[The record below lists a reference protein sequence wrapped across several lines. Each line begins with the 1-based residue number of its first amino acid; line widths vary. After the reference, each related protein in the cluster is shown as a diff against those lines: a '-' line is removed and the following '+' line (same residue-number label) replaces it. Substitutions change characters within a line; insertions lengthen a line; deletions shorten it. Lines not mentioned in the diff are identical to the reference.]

1 MDIYPKADIETTKLR
16 TKRCNDGK
24 PHRILKYHKTVQD
37 GLGRTRRCAVLNGY
51 RKMIGGNSI
60 MKHAFVKFD
69 EADQIVDF
77 VRIITRY
84 GYDADVKCGSKIVD
98 AKSIVGVLS
107 LARSKVLELI
117 VHSDDCDALLEEIA
131 PFAA

>member
-1 MDIYPKADIETTKLR
+1 
-16 TKRCNDGK
+16 
-24 PHRILKYHKTVQD
+24 
-37 GLGRTRRCAVLNGY
+37 
-51 RKMIGGNSI
+51 

-77 VRIITRY
+77 VRIIT
-84 GYDADVKCGSKIVD
+84 KIVD

-107 LARSKVLELI
+107 LARSKALELI

-131 PFAA
+131 QFAA

>member
-1 MDIYPKADIETTKLR
+1 
-16 TKRCNDGK
+16 
-24 PHRILKYHKTVQD
+24 
-37 GLGRTRRCAVLNGY
+37 
-51 RKMIGGNSI
+51 

-98 AKSIVGVLS
+98 AKSIGGVPS
-107 LARSKVLELI
+107 LARS
-117 VHSDDCDALLEEIA
+117 
-131 PFAA
+131 